1 MSGKKMMGWNRTLL
15 GLAVTAAADLA
26 GILLVTLLTVR
37 GTVGEGS
44 AFPLLAGT
52 ALCASFAGGLT
63 AGGGGAGGAASA
75 LLNAGLFAALLV
87 LVCFGIWDGVTV
99 HGLILLA
106 MVLLGGVL
114 SGAVRGKVGKRR
126 KKRLVK
132 TNKKRI

>member
-1 MSGKKMMGWNRTLL
+1 MSGKKTMGWKRALL

-37 GTVGEGS
+37 GMVGEGS

-63 AGGGGAGGAASA
+63 AGGGGVGAAGA
-75 LLNAGLFAALLV
+75 LLNVGLFAALLV
-87 LVCFGIWDGVTV
+87 LVCFGVWDGVTV

-106 MVLLGGVL
+106 AVLLGGVL
-114 SGAVRGKVGKRR
+114 SGAIRGKVGKRR

>member
-1 MSGKKMMGWNRTLL
+1 MSGKKTMGWKRALL
-15 GLAVTAAADLA
+15 GLVVTVAADLA
-26 GILLVTLLTVR
+26 GILLMTLLTVC

-44 AFPLLAGT
+44 APPLLAGT
-52 ALCASFAGGLT
+52 ALCAAFAGGLT
-63 AGGGGAGGAASA
+63 AGGGGAGASGA

-87 LVCFGIWDGVTV
+87 LACFGVWDGVTV

-114 SGAVRGKVGKRR
+114 SGAVQGKVGKRR

>member
-1 MSGKKMMGWNRTLL
+1 MSGKKTMGWKRTLL
-15 GLAVTAAADLA
+15 GLAVTAAVDMA

-37 GTVGEGS
+37 GMVGEGN
-44 AFPLLAGT
+44 AFPLLVGT

-63 AGGGGAGGAASA
+63 AGGGGTGAAGA
-75 LLNAGLFAALLV
+75 LLNAGLFAALLI
-87 LVCFGIWDGVTV
+87 LVCFGVWGGVTV